1 MIMKQGI
8 DVSKWQKGFDFKLAR
23 QQGKTFCIVRAGKT
37 TSDGR
42 QVMDEAFYD
51 NINRAKNAGLDIGIY
66 FYSLATTPAIA
77 VREADW
83 IHKLLNSDLRNTA
96 LKSGIWIDV
105 EDSKQAKLSPER
117 LTSVIMAGINRLNS
131 CGHYVGLYSSC
142 SFFRNNLVLKNLPG
156 YIPLWV
162 AQYGKEN
169 TLKKLYPRK
178 QIPCWQYSDKGKI
191 GKFQVDLNVW
201 Y

>member
-1 MIMKQGI
+1 MTKQGI
-8 DVSKWQKGFDFKLAR
+8 DVSKWQKGFDFKLAKK
-23 QQGKTFCIVRAGKT
+23 QGYDFCIVRAGRT
-37 TSDGR
+37 GSNGR

-51 NINRAKNAGLDIGIY
+51 NINGAKNAGLDIGIY

-105 EDSKQAKLSPER
+105 EDSKQAKLSPEI

-131 CGHYVGLYSSC
+131 YGHYVGLYSSC

-178 QIPCWQYSDKGKI
+178 TISAWQYSDRGKI
-191 GKFQVDLNVW
+191 GNNTVDLNIW

>member
-1 MIMKQGI
+1 MKQGI
-8 DVSKWQKGFDFKLAR
+8 DVSKWQKGFDFKLAKK
-23 QQGKTFCIVRAGKT
+23 QGYDFCIVRAGRT
-37 TSDGR
+37 TAAGQ
-42 QVMDEAFYD
+42 QVMDEAFYN
-51 NINRAKNAGLDIGIY
+51 NINGAKNAGLDIGIY

-191 GKFQVDLNVW
+191 GKCQVDLNVW

>member
-1 MIMKQGI
+1 MKYGI
-8 DVSKWQKGFDFKLAR
+8 DVSKWQKGFDFRLAKK
-23 QQGKTFCIVRAGKT
+23 QGYDFCIVRAGRT
-37 TSDGR
+37 TAAGQ

-51 NINRAKNAGLDIGIY
+51 NINGAKNAGLDIGIY

-178 QIPCWQYSDKGKI
+178 TISAWQYSDKGKI
-191 GKFQVDLNVW
+191 GKHQVDLNIW

>member
-1 MIMKQGI
+1 MTKRGI

-23 QQGKTFCIVRAGKT
+23 QQGKTFCIVRAGRT
-37 TSDGR
+37 TSDGQ

-51 NINRAKNAGLDIGIY
+51 NINGAKNAGLDIGIY

-83 IHKLLNSDLRNTA
+83 IHKLLNGDLRNTA

-131 CGHYVGLYSSC
+131 YSHYVGLYSSC
-142 SFFRNNLVLKNLPG
+142 SFFSNNLVLKNLPG

-178 QIPCWQYSDKGKI
+178 TISAWQYSDRGKI
-191 GKFQVDLNVW
+191 GSNTVDLNIW

>member
-1 MIMKQGI
+1 MKYGI
-8 DVSKWQKGFDFKLAR
+8 DVSRWQKGFDFRLAKS
-23 QQGKTFCIVRAGKT
+23 QGKSFCIVRAGRT
-37 TSDGR
+37 TAAG
-42 QVMDEAFYD
+42 QPVMDEDFYE
-51 NINRAKNAGLDIGIY
+51 NINGAKRAGLDVGIY
-66 FYSLATTPAIA
+66 YYSLATTKEIA

-131 CGHYVGLYSSC
+131 YGHYVGLYSSC

-178 QIPCWQYSDKGKI
+178 TISAWQYSDRGKI
-191 GKFQVDLNVW
+191 GNNTVDLNIW

>member
-1 MIMKQGI
+1 MKQGI

-51 NINRAKNAGLDIGIY
+51 NINGAKNAGLDIGIY
-66 FYSLATTPAIA
+66 FYSLATTPAVA

-131 CGHYVGLYSSC
+131 CGHYVGMYSSC

>member
-1 MIMKQGI
+1 MKQGI
-8 DVSKWQKGFDFKLAR
+8 DVSKWQKGLDFKLAKK
-23 QQGKTFCIVRAGKT
+23 QGYDFCIVRAGRT
-37 TSDGR
+37 TAAGQ
-42 QVMDEAFYD
+42 QVMDEDFYE
-51 NINRAKNAGLDIGIY
+51 NINGAKRAGLDVGIY
-66 FYSLATTPAIA
+66 YYSLATTKEIA
-77 VREADW
+77 FREADW

-131 CGHYVGLYSSC
+131 YGHYVGMYSSC

-191 GKFQVDLNVW
+191 GKHQVDLNVW

>member
-1 MIMKQGI
+1 MIKGI
-8 DVSKWQKGFDFKLAR
+8 DVSKWQQNFDFKLAKEL
-23 QQGKTFCIVRAGKT
+23 GYDFCIVRAGRT
-37 TSDGR
+37 TAAGQ

-51 NINRAKNAGLDIGIY
+51 NINGAKNAGLDIGIY

-117 LTSVIMAGINRLNS
+117 LTSVIMVGINQLNS
-131 CGHYVGLYSSC
+131 YGHYVGLYSSC

-178 QIPCWQYSDKGKI
+178 TISAWQYSDRGKI
-191 GKFQVDLNVW
+191 GNNTVDLNIG

>member
-1 MIMKQGI
+1 MKQGI

>member
-1 MIMKQGI
+1 MKRGI
-8 DVSKWQKGFDFKLAR
+8 DVSKWQQNFDFKLAKEL
-23 QQGKTFCIVRAGKT
+23 GYDFCIVRAGRT
-37 TSDGR
+37 TATGQ

-51 NINRAKNAGLDIGIY
+51 NINGAKNAGLDIGIY

-131 CGHYVGLYSSC
+131 YGHYVGLYSSC

-191 GKFQVDLNVW
+191 GKHQVDLNVW

>member
-1 MIMKQGI
+1 MKRGI
-8 DVSKWQKGFDFKLAR
+8 DVSKWQQNFDFKLAKEL
-23 QQGKTFCIVRAGKT
+23 GYDFCIVRAGRT
-37 TSDGR
+37 TATGQ

-51 NINRAKNAGLDIGIY
+51 NINGAKNAGLDMGIY

-131 CGHYVGLYSSC
+131 YGHYVGLYSSC

-178 QIPCWQYSDKGKI
+178 TISAWQYSDRGKI
-191 GKFQVDLNVW
+191 GNNTVDLNIW

>member
-1 MIMKQGI
+1 MKYGI
-8 DVSKWQKGFDFKLAR
+8 DVSKWQKGFDFRLAKS
-23 QQGKTFCIVRAGKT
+23 QGKSFCIVRAGRT
-37 TSDGR
+37 TATG
-42 QVMDEAFYD
+42 QPVMDEDFYE
-51 NINRAKNAGLDIGIY
+51 NINGAKRAGLDVGIY
-66 FYSLATTPAIA
+66 YYSLATTKEIA

-105 EDSKQAKLSPER
+105 EDPKQAKLSPER
-117 LTSVIMAGINRLNS
+117 LTSVIMAGINQLNS
-131 CGHYVGLYSSC
+131 YGHYVGMYSSC

-178 QIPCWQYSDKGKI
+178 TISAWQYSDRGKI
-191 GKFQVDLNVW
+191 GNNTVDLNIW